1 VSKAETGRHE
11 LPPRLDRAEQL
22 RRLDGQ
28 RVRLVGSYL
37 SVPSLKRMP
46 RPGGPPEYVDLG
58 EVVIQIEGSA
68 AAYDPAAGDTPAR
81 IGLGNAARPSE
92 EIARFNDRR
101 VSVEGRIVL
110 RAEAALTH
118 RSAARRPNPVLQ
130 DSSGLRLEE

>member
-1 VSKAETGRHE
+1 MSKAEAGRHD

-22 RRLDGQ
+22 RALDWQ
-28 RVRLVGSYL
+28 RVRLFGSYL

-46 RPGGPPEYVDLG
+46 RPGRPPEYVDLG

-92 EIARFNDRR
+92 EIARFNHRR
-101 VSVEGRIVL
+101 VSVEGHIVL
-110 RAEAALTH
+110 CPERASTSPAAVQ
-118 RSAARRPNPVLQ
+118 RPSPVLQ
-130 DSSGLRLEE
+130 DPSGLRLEE

>member
-1 VSKAETGRHE
+1 VSKAEAGRDE
-11 LPPRLDRAEQL
+11 LPPRLDRAEQM

-46 RPGGPPEYVDLG
+46 RPGRPLEYVDLG

-81 IGLGNAARPSE
+81 IGLGIAARPSE
-92 EIARFNDRR
+92 EIVRLNDRR

-110 RAEAALTH
+110 CPEMASTSPAAVQ
-118 RSAARRPNPVLQ
+118 RPSPLLQ
-130 DSSGLRLEE
+130 DPSGLRLDE

>member
-1 VSKAETGRHE
+1 MSKAEAGRHD

-22 RRLDGQ
+22 RALDGQ
-28 RVRLVGSYL
+28 RVRLFGSYL

-46 RPGGPPEYVDLG
+46 RPGRPPEYVDLG

-92 EIARFNDRR
+92 EIARCFDLSHALRHAGTIVARPSPLGGLWIR
-101 VSVEGRIVL
+101 VTL
-110 RAEAALTH
+110 
-118 RSAARRPNPVLQ
+118 PV
-130 DSSGLRLEE
+130 DA